1 MNKKEFVLKILDTI
15 KDSRDMAPGL
25 KILVENNALEA
36 ETIDMLVWVFRDAA
50 SKTENTQAKKALEKS
65 ADMIQDLHQKEIV
78 AQEEDLADLAELESM
93 FKDL

>member
-36 ETIDMLVWVFRDAA
+36 ETIDMLV
-50 SKTENTQAKKALEKS
+50 
-65 ADMIQDLHQKEIV
+65 
-78 AQEEDLADLAELESM
+78 
-93 FKDL
+93 